1 MKKQMRHISYMQS
14 LSYAE
19 LIEDIK
25 SNVDESFFE
34 PLMGRKYLQWIYYS
48 RYFSDSEKKTI
59 GQAIYGVLFDVFATD
74 TWVVLIGAAA
84 AALLISLY
92 SKKVFDKLED
102 SK

>member
-59 GQAIYGVLFDVFATD
+59 VEHLKVKMPSHAQELELDYCFIETFSRFRQKYMKKFA
-74 TWVVLIGAAA
+74 
-84 AALLISLY
+84 
-92 SKKVFDKLED
+92 KQ
-102 SK
+102 

>member
-48 RYFSDSEKKTI
+48 RYFSDSDSEIAREHLKVKMPSHAQELELDYCFIETFFPISSKYMKK
-59 GQAIYGVLFDVFATD
+59 FA
-74 TWVVLIGAAA
+74 
-84 AALLISLY
+84 
-92 SKKVFDKLED
+92 KQ
-102 SK
+102 